1 MEALDIENKQVMLG
15 QRVVFTR
22 DKDSGVRLGV
32 VIDMKK
38 DLLTIEYTWP
48 GGLKGSYKKYAYNVY
63 AC

>member
-1 MEALDIENKQVMLG
+1 MEALDIEGKQVMIG
-15 QRVVFTR
+15 QRVIFTHE
-22 DKDSGVRLGV
+22 KNSGVRLGV

-48 GGLKGSYKKYAYNVY
+48 GGLKVSYRKYAYNVY